1 MLYVANP
8 KRYTILAKPARAARA
23 EREKN
28 YRKSQIWRFPPV
40 AACTARCTRRRFK
53 GQLHPRVQSV
63 QALGASGGNGR
74 CRVDFVT
81 AKRRDCIRT
90 IAETR
95 KGMLEGMSGKGGGCE
110 KVIKCV
116 ADYM

>member
-1 MLYVANP
+1 M
-8 KRYTILAKPARAARA
+8 
-23 EREKN
+23 
-28 YRKSQIWRFPPV
+28 
-40 AACTARCTRRRFK
+40 
-53 GQLHPRVQSV
+53 
-63 QALGASGGNGR
+63 QALGARGGNGR

-81 AKRRDCIRT
+81 AKRSDCIRT